1 MRKSMKR
8 KTKSA
13 KKGPAKKSELETN
26 VTFRVRTM
34 REIKVDGL
42 DHPLP
47 IPGYKSTL
55 PGAPGWWAKESPGV

>member
-1 MRKSMKR
+1 MKKKSKAV
-8 KTKSA
+8 KKSS
-13 KKGPAKKSELETN
+13 KKKSELETDI
-26 VTFRVRTM
+26 VFRVRTM

-47 IPGYKSTL
+47 LPGYKSTL